1 MSKCTICNKNEAAIF
16 TTRYEDGQARMEGI
30 CLKCA
35 FESDLPG
42 LEQLFSR
49 AGINEENIDEITAR
63 MNEVLAGIS
72 AKSPEDLLKGLLSA
86 DFSDFG
92 EMDANVLL
100 MVNS

>member
-86 DFSDFG
+86 EFSDFG
-92 EMDANVLL
+92 EL
-100 MVNS
+100 S